1 MKKITRRNLLSS
13 AGKVTAA
20 VFATNSISTSVFADN
35 QKPNIV
41 FILIDDLRW
50 DHLSSMGHPFLK
62 TPAMDRIAKEGVHFV
77 NAFCTTSLCS
87 PSRASFLTG
96 NYAHKHGVKDN
107 LTPWDNNKN
116 HTFFENLKEVGY
128 KNAFIGKWHMP
139 GEIPQL
145 RGVDRFITFPTNF
158 KGGQGT
164 YFDSPLIIDGV
175 KTQRPGK
182 YITEDLTD
190 FGLQFIRE
198 NSTKPFC
205 LYLSHKAV
213 HSPWKPPTNLDKLY
227 DDADISFL
235 PKEYFS
241 FISMMGG
248 KAIEGSAPLTTEQN
262 YRNYCETLVALDQQI
277 ARVLDE
283 IDRQGI
289 AENTVLVLASDNGY
303 SWGEKIDIGKRDAT
317 EENIRIPFIIRYPH
331 GVRNSGRRSE
341 AMVLN
346 IDLAPTLTDLAGAK
360 PMRDCD
366 GISLRPLIENSKE
379 KLRDSFL
386 YEYYK
391 DFPYN
396 VSEQK
401 AIRTDKYLYVTYKKR
416 RKPVLY
422 NIQKDPRTLRNI
434 IDTEEGKEVLPEL
447 QRLMRSYPE

>member
-1 MKKITRRNLLSS
+1 
-13 AGKVTAA
+13 
-20 VFATNSISTSVFADN
+20 
-35 QKPNIV
+35 
-41 FILIDDLRW
+41 
-50 DHLSSMGHPFLK
+50 
-62 TPAMDRIAKEGVHFV
+62 
-77 NAFCTTSLCS
+77 
-87 PSRASFLTG
+87 
-96 NYAHKHGVKDN
+96 
-107 LTPWDNNKN
+107 
-116 HTFFENLKEVGY
+116 
-128 KNAFIGKWHMP
+128 
-139 GEIPQL
+139 
-145 RGVDRFITFPTNF
+145 
-158 KGGQGT
+158 
-164 YFDSPLIIDGV
+164 
-175 KTQRPGK
+175 
-182 YITEDLTD
+182 
-190 FGLQFIRE
+190 
-198 NSTKPFC
+198 
-205 LYLSHKAV
+205 
-213 HSPWKPPTNLDKLY
+213 
-227 DDADISFL
+227 
-235 PKEYFS
+235 
-241 FISMMGG
+241 MMGG

-262 YRNYCETLVALDQQI
+262 CRNYCETLVALDQQI

-303 SWGEKIDIGKRDAT
+303 SWGEKIDIGKRDAN
-317 EENIRIPFIIRYPH
+317 EENVRIPFISRYPR

-391 DFPYN
+391 DFPCN

-401 AIRTDKYLYVTYKKR
+401 AVRTDKYLYVTYKKR

-447 QRLMRSYPE
+447 